1 MPPTTTF
8 RDYLLMHVVVVSW
21 GLTAILGKLI
31 ELPAVDVAVWRTG
44 LASVVFA
51 YFAYRNGGFQVGLG
65 VVLRYAAVGGML
77 GIHWVLFFHAARL
90 ATASV
95 CLAAMPTAMLWCS
108 LMEPLIDGTRRWRP
122 LELLVGLVMVGAVW
136 IIYQVEFS
144 HWWGFTVAIISAL
157 FAAFFATMSKQVVS
171 QHHWGVI
178 GFYQMTGAF
187 VAAFVCRPIW
197 EPGVL
202 PALPE
207 GWSFLWLSVLALLCT
222 VAAYIGFIKALRT
235 MSVFSMNVIYNME
248 PVYGIIL
255 AALVFGS
262 SEFMSP
268 GFYVGTGI
276 IIGSVVLL
284 PWLRRR
290 IECRS

>member
-44 LASVVFA
+44 VASVVFA
-51 YFAYRNGGFQVGLG
+51 YFAHRRGGFQVGWG
-65 VVLRYAAVGGML
+65 VALRYAAVGAML
-77 GIHWVLFFHAARL
+77 GIHWVLFFLAARL

-157 FAAFFATMSKQVVS
+157 FAALFATMSKQVVS
-171 QHHWGVI
+171 RHHWGVI

-187 VAAFVCRPIW
+187 VAAFLCRPFW

-202 PALPE
+202 PALPD

-235 MSVFSMNVIYNME
+235 MSVFSMNVIYNLE

-255 AALVFGS
+255 AAMVFGT

-276 IIGSVVLL
+276 IIASVVLL

-290 IECRS
+290 IERRS